1 MLRDPIGCF
10 RHGTPYAFRF
20 AALISEQSTPTQNEF
35 ETMDFSLT
43 PDQQNIRDAIL
54 KHCSQYSP
62 EYWLERDRDGV
73 FPLDFHKSM
82 ADAGWLGIAM
92 PEAVGG
98 AGLGI
103 TEAAIMMQAVAEA
116 GGGMTAA
123 SSIHGPVFSMQPVSL
138 FGTDEQKQRMI
149 PPVLSGADRI
159 CFAVT
164 EPNVG
169 LDTTK
174 LKTRAEKRDGGYLV
188 NGEKIW
194 ISVAQVANKM
204 MLLARTTP
212 LEDVKRKTDGLS
224 LFFTDLDRSKIEVKL
239 IHKMGR
245 HAVDSNLLFINDLW
259 IPEED
264 RIGKEG
270 DGFKLILHGLNPER
284 VLLGAE
290 AIGIGR
296 AAIQRAAQYARE
308 RIVFDRPIGMN
319 QGIQH
324 PLAKCWMQLEAA
336 NLMVMKAATLFDR
349 GVDCGV
355 EANAGKYLA
364 AETAFEACHTAM
376 LTLGGMGYAQE
387 YHVERL
393 LREVLIPRTA
403 PVSPHMILNY
413 IAEKVL
419 ELPKSY

>member
-1 MLRDPIGCF
+1 MI
-10 RHGTPYAFRF
+10 
-20 AALISEQSTPTQNEF
+20 
-35 ETMDFSLT
+35 LT
-43 PDQQNIRDAIL
+43 PDQQNIRDAVL
-54 KHCSQYSP
+54 KHCSQFP
-62 EYWLERDRDGV
+62 DEYWLERDRDGV
-73 FPLDFHKSM
+73 FPHEFHQSM

-92 PEAVGG
+92 PESVGG

-103 TEAAIMMQAVAEA
+103 TEAAIMMQAVAES
-116 GGGMTAA
+116 GGGMAAA
-123 SSIHGPVFSMQPVSL
+123 SSIHGPVFSLQPIAL
-138 FGTDEQKQRMI
+138 FGTQEQQQRMI
-149 PPVLSGADRI
+149 PPVLNGEHRI

-164 EPNVG
+164 EPNTG

-174 LKTRAEKRDGGYLV
+174 LKTRAQKRDGGYLV

-224 LFFTDLDRSKIEVKL
+224 LFFTDLDRSKIEVRL

-245 HAVDSNLLFINDLW
+245 HAVDSNMLFISDLW

-264 RIGKEG
+264 RIGAEG
-270 DGFKLILHGLNPER
+270 DGFKTIIHGFNPER
-284 VLLGAE
+284 ILIGSE
-290 AIGIGR
+290 AIGLGR
-296 AAIQRAAQYARE
+296 VAIQRAARYARE

-324 PLAKCWMQLEAA
+324 PLAKCWAQVEAA
-336 NLMVMKAATLFDR
+336 NLMVMKAAALFDA
-349 GVDCGV
+349 GQECGV

-364 AETAFEACHTAM
+364 AEAGFEACHTA
-376 LTLGGMGYAQE
+376 LSTLGGMGYAQE
-387 YHVERL
+387 YHIERY

-403 PVSPHMILNY
+403 PVSAHMILNF

>member
-1 MLRDPIGCF
+1 VDF
-10 RHGTPYAFRF
+10 AF
-20 AALISEQSTPTQNEF
+20 TQ
-35 ETMDFSLT
+35 
-43 PDQQNIRDAIL
+43 DQQNIREAVL
-54 KHCSQYSP
+54 KHCAQFSDD
-62 EYWLERDRDGV
+62 YWLERDREGV
-73 FPLDFHKSM
+73 YPADFHASM
-82 ADAGWLGIAM
+82 AAAGWLGVAM
-92 PEAVGG
+92 PEAYGG

-123 SSIHGPVFSMQPVSL
+123 STIHGPVFSLEPIDL
-138 FGTDEQKQRMI
+138 FGTEEQKQRMI
-149 PPVLSGADRI
+149 PPILSGAEKM

-164 EPNVG
+164 EPNTG
-169 LDTTK
+169 LDTTR
-174 LKTRAEKRDGGYLV
+174 LKTRAERVEGGYRV

-194 ISVAQVANKM
+194 ITNAHVADKM

-212 LEDVKRKTDGLS
+212 LDQVENKTHGLS
-224 LFFTDLDRSKIEVKL
+224 LFYTALDRSKIEHRL
-239 IHKMGR
+239 IPKMGR
-245 HAVDSNLLFINDLW
+245 HAVGSNMVFINDLF

-264 RIGKEG
+264 RIGAEG
-270 DGFKLILHGLNPER
+270 QGFKIILKGLNPER
-284 VLLGAE
+284 ILLGAE
-290 AIGIGR
+290 AVGIGR
-296 AAIQRAAQYARE
+296 NAIQRAARYARE

-324 PLAKCWMQLEAA
+324 PLAKCWAQLEAA
-336 NLMVMKAATLFDR
+336 NLMVMQAATKFDK
-349 GVDCGV
+349 GEDCGV

-364 AETAFEACHTAM
+364 AEFAFEACHTAM

-403 PVSPHMILNY
+403 PVSPHMILNF

>member
-1 MLRDPIGCF
+1 VIL
-10 RHGTPYAFRF
+10 
-20 AALISEQSTPTQNEF
+20 TQ
-35 ETMDFSLT
+35 
-43 PDQQNIRDAIL
+43 DQQNIRDAVL
-54 KHCSQYSP
+54 KHCSQFP
-62 EYWLERDRDGV
+62 DEYWLERDRDGV
-73 FPLDFHKSM
+73 FPHEFHQSM

-92 PEAVGG
+92 PENVGG

-103 TEAAIMMQAVAEA
+103 TEAAIMMQAVAES
-116 GGGMTAA
+116 GGGMAAA
-123 SSIHGPVFSMQPVSL
+123 SSIHGPVFSMQPIAL
-138 FGTDEQKQRMI
+138 FGTEAQQQRMI
-149 PPVLSGADRI
+149 PPVLSGEHRI

-164 EPNVG
+164 EPNTG

-174 LKTRAEKRDGGYLV
+174 LKTRAQKRDGGYVV

-224 LFFTDLDRSKIEVKL
+224 LFFTDLDRAKIEVRL

-245 HAVDSNLLFINDLW
+245 HAVDSNMLFISDLW
-259 IPEED
+259 IPEDD
-264 RIGKEG
+264 RIGAEG
-270 DGFKLILHGLNPER
+270 DGFKTIMHGFNPER
-284 VLLGAE
+284 ILIGSE
-290 AIGIGR
+290 AIGLGRIAIAR
-296 AAIQRAAQYARE
+296 AARYARE

-324 PLAKCWMQLEAA
+324 PLAKCWAQVEAA
-336 NLMVMKAATLFDR
+336 NLMVMKAATLFDA
-349 GVDCGV
+349 GQDCGV

-364 AETAFEACHTAM
+364 AEAGFEACHTA
-376 LTLGGMGYAQE
+376 LSTLGGMGYAQE
-387 YHVERL
+387 YHVERY

-403 PVSPHMILNY
+403 PVSAHMILNFL
-413 IAEKVL
+413 AEKVL